1 MTDGA
6 PSGWYAVR
14 CLFAMEGLSE
24 LEDVQRAYEER
35 ITLWQAPSHEAAIER
50 AEAEAREYA
59 AALAP
64 AEFLELAQSFR
75 LFDAPADGVEVF
87 SLLRTSDL
95 SPSAYLNAFFDTG
108 GERQQDSP

>member
-1 MTDGA
+1 MGA
-6 PSGWYAVR
+6 
-14 CLFAMEGLSE
+14 
-24 LEDVQRAYEER
+24 RA
-35 ITLWQAPSHEAAIER
+35 
-50 AEAEAREYA
+50 YA

-64 AEFLELAQSFR
+64 GQFLELAQSYQ

-95 SPSAYLNAFFDTG
+95 SPSNYLNAFFDTG